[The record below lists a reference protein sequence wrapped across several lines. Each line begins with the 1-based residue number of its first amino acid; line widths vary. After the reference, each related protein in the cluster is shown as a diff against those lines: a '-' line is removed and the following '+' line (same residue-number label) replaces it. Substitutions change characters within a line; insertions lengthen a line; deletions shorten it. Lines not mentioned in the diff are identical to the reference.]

1 MADAAARRV
10 SDRGVATPATG
21 PTRLDL
27 PQPARYTPTDQE
39 HQGLSQPAQLA
50 ATASTDPSQVRTI
63 LPTPARRCRNG
74 LPSSCRSR
82 SRRPIQPAGLPL
94 PAPDALTPPALPDLS
109 NPIDLPQSG
118 RPAPAPCHST
128 PAYPRPTNPSSP
140 LRLVQPATSTPARS
154 IRSDRS
160 DRSNHSIR
168 SNRSNRSDRSDRSN
182 GSIRSIRPQRSEPA
196 VRPQR
201 RSLPFSHGLSAKEP
215 KNFGAKNLVYKINYF
230 IFATENQSEAPE
242 PSKQTT
248 QKNRENGRYQP
259 HGIPPRR
266 RIRPHR

>member
-10 SDRGVATPATG
+10 SDRSVATPATD

-27 PQPARYTPTDQE
+27 PQLARYTPTDQE
-39 HQGLSQPAQLA
+39 HQGLSQPALLA
-50 ATASTDPSQVRTI
+50 ATASTGPSQVRTI

-118 RPAPAPCHST
+118 RPAPAPCHPT
-128 PAYPRPTNPSSP
+128 PAYPRPTNPSNP
-140 LRLVQPATSTPARS
+140 LRLVQPATSIPA
-154 IRSDRS
+154 
-160 DRSNHSIR
+160 
-168 SNRSNRSDRSDRSN
+168 RSDRSN
-182 GSIRSIRPQRSEPA
+182 GSNGSIRSIHSIRSIRSICSIRSIRSIRPQRSEPA

-201 RSLPFSHGLSAKEP
+201 RSLPFSYGLSAKEP
-215 KNFGAKNLVYKINYF
+215 KNFGAKIWF
-230 IFATENQSEAPE
+230 I
-242 PSKQTT
+242 K
-248 QKNRENGRYQP
+248 
-259 HGIPPRR
+259 
-266 RIRPHR
+266 

>member
-10 SDRGVATPATG
+10 SDRSVATPATG

-39 HQGLSQPAQLA
+39 HQGLSQPAQTA
-50 ATASTDPSQVRTI
+50 ATASTGPSQVRTI

-109 NPIDLPQSG
+109 NPINLPQSG
-118 RPAPAPCHST
+118 RPAPAPRHST
-128 PAYPRPTNPSSP
+128 PAYPRPTSPSNP

-154 IRSDRS
+154 
-160 DRSNHSIR
+160 DRSNHSNHSTR
-168 SNRSNRSDRSDRSN
+168 SNRSN
-182 GSIRSIRPQRSEPA
+182 GSIRSQRFEPA
-196 VRPQR
+196 VRQQL
-201 RSLPFSHGLSAKEP
+201 SSSPFSHGLSAKEP
-215 KNFGAKNLVYKINYF
+215 QNFGAKIWF
-230 IFATENQSEAPE
+230 I
-242 PSKQTT
+242 K
-248 QKNRENGRYQP
+248 
-259 HGIPPRR
+259 
-266 RIRPHR
+266 

>member
-50 ATASTDPSQVRTI
+50 ETASTGPSQVRTI
-63 LPTPARRCRNG
+63 LPTPARRGRNG

-82 SRRPIQPAGLPL
+82 SRCPIQPAGLPL

-118 RPAPAPCHST
+118 RPASAPYHST
-128 PAYPRPTNPSSP
+128 PAYPRPTNPSNP

-154 IRSDRS
+154 

-168 SNRSNRSDRSDRSN
+168 SNRSN
-182 GSIRSIRPQRSEPA
+182 GSIRPQRSEPA
-196 VRPQR
+196 VRQQL
-201 RSLPFSHGLSAKEP
+201 SSSPFSHGLSAKEP
-215 KNFGAKNLVYKINYF
+215 KNFGAKIWF
-230 IFATENQSEAPE
+230 I
-242 PSKQTT
+242 K
-248 QKNRENGRYQP
+248 
-259 HGIPPRR
+259 
-266 RIRPHR
+266 

>member
-10 SDRGVATPATG
+10 SDRSVATPATD

-27 PQPARYTPTDQE
+27 PQLARYTPTDQE
-39 HQGLSQPAQLA
+39 HQGLSQPALLA
-50 ATASTDPSQVRTI
+50 ATASTGPSQVRTI

-109 NPIDLPQSG
+109 NPINLPQSG
-118 RPAPAPCHST
+118 RPAPAPRHST
-128 PAYPRPTNPSSP
+128 PAYPRPTSPSNP
-140 LRLVQPATSTPARS
+140 LRLVQPATSIPA
-154 IRSDRS
+154 
-160 DRSNHSIR
+160 H
-168 SNRSNRSDRSDRSN
+168 SNRSDRSNGSIRSIH
-182 GSIRSIRPQRSEPA
+182 SIRSIRPQRSEPA
-196 VRPQR
+196 VRQQL
-201 RSLPFSHGLSAKEP
+201 SSSPFSHGLSAKEP
-215 KNFGAKNLVYKINYF
+215 KKFWCKNLVYKINYF
-230 IFATENQSEAPE
+230 IFAVENQSEAPE

>member
-39 HQGLSQPAQLA
+39 HQDLSQPARTAATVSTGPVRCARSYPLRPDAAGAGFCLPAATGSTALHNLPVAPADSRCTNAPGSSRSVKPNQLA
-50 ATASTDPSQVRTI
+50 LIGLTGFSPVPFNPGLPPTDQSVQSATAG
-63 LPTPARRCRNG
+63 PARYVHPCT
-74 LPSSCRSR
+74 L
-82 SRRPIQPAGLPL
+82 RPLHPLQPFQRLHPFH
-94 PAPDALTPPALPDLS
+94 PASTERTGSPPATQLL
-109 NPIDLPQSG
+109 
-118 RPAPAPCHST
+118 
-128 PAYPRPTNPSSP
+128 
-140 LRLVQPATSTPARS
+140 
-154 IRSDRS
+154 
-160 DRSNHSIR
+160 
-168 SNRSNRSDRSDRSN
+168 
-182 GSIRSIRPQRSEPA
+182 A
-196 VRPQR
+196 VLTRTFR
-201 RSLPFSHGLSAKEP
+201 KRTRKFWCE
-215 KNFGAKNLVYKINYF
+215 NLVYKINYF

-248 QKNRENGRYQP
+248 PKNRENGRYQP

>member
-10 SDRGVATPATG
+10 SDRSVATPATG

-50 ATASTDPSQVRTI
+50 ETASTGPSQVRTI
-63 LPTPARRCRNG
+63 LSTPARRCRNG

-82 SRRPIQPAGLPL
+82 SRRPIQQAGLPL

-128 PAYPRPTNPSSP
+128 PAYPRPTNPSNP
-140 LRLVQPATSTPARS
+140 LRLVQPATYTPA
-154 IRSDRS
+154 
-160 DRSNHSIR
+160 
-168 SNRSNRSDRSDRSN
+168 RSDRSDRSN
-182 GSIRSIRPQRSEPA
+182 GSIHSIRSICSIRSIRPQRSEPA

-201 RSLPFSHGLSAKEP
+201 HSLPFSYGLSAKEP
-215 KNFGAKNLVYKINYF
+215 QNFGAKIWF
-230 IFATENQSEAPE
+230 I
-242 PSKQTT
+242 K
-248 QKNRENGRYQP
+248 
-259 HGIPPRR
+259 
-266 RIRPHR
+266 

>member
-10 SDRGVATPATG
+10 SDRSVATPATG

-27 PQPARYTPTDQE
+27 SQPARYTPTDQE

-94 PAPDALTPPALPDLS
+94 SAPDALTPPALPDLS
-109 NPIDLPQSG
+109 NPINLPQSG
-118 RPAPAPCHST
+118 RPAPAPRHST
-128 PAYPRPTNPSSP
+128 PAYPRPTSPSNP
-140 LRLVQPATSTPARS
+140 LRLVQPATSIPA
-154 IRSDRS
+154 
-160 DRSNHSIR
+160 
-168 SNRSNRSDRSDRSN
+168 RSNRSDRSNGSIRSIH
-182 GSIRSIRPQRSEPA
+182 SIRSIRPQRSEPA
-196 VRPQR
+196 VRQQL
-201 RSLPFSHGLSAKEP
+201 SSSPFSHGLSAKEP
-215 KNFGAKNLVYKINYF
+215 KKFWCKNLVYKINYF
-230 IFATENQSEAPE
+230 IFAAENQSEAPE

-248 QKNRENGRYQP
+248 PKNRENGRYQP